1 MHIFAGNIFMSFK
14 EKKSISTRTIF
25 FNRLGQTLCV
35 KVVLSKKI
43 FYYFRFFNSF
53 FKN

>member
-1 MHIFAGNIFMSFK
+1 MHIIVGKKFMSFK
-14 EKKSISTRTIF
+14 EKKSVSTRTIF
-25 FNRLGQTLCV
+25 FNRLGQTLFA
-35 KVVLSKKI
+35 KVVLSKKN